1 MNKLI
6 QAEAMLKA
14 ERMYAS
20 ITTDEQLAIVDRYA
34 ERAEPRPWFYGALCY
49 RLLDEPR
56 AKCVM
61 RLKEKSSPSI
71 QHLVHK

>member
-20 ITTDEQLAIVDRYA
+20 IKTEEQLAIVDRYA
-34 ERAEPRPWFYGALCY
+34 KLAEPKMYFFGAPCV

-56 AKCVM
+56 AKCLA
-61 RLKEKSSPSI
+61 RIILSAP
-71 QHLVHK
+71 

>member
-20 ITTDEQLAIVDRYA
+20 ITTEEQLAIVDRYA
-34 ERAEPRPWFYGALCY
+34 ERAEPRPWFYGIKCY
-49 RLLDEPR
+49 RMLDEPR
-56 AKCVM
+56 AKCIV
-61 RLKEKSSPSI
+61 RLNSKSVS
-71 QHLVHK
+71 